1 MSYLFA
7 KLSPTARIAQLRL
20 PELHHWVF
28 SVVYMYELRMLAKL
42 VDANVG
48 DEAERELDEGC
59 KPRGPEHK

>member
-1 MSYLFA
+1 
-7 KLSPTARIAQLRL
+7 
-20 PELHHWVF
+20 
-28 SVVYMYELRMLAKL
+28 MYELRMLAKL